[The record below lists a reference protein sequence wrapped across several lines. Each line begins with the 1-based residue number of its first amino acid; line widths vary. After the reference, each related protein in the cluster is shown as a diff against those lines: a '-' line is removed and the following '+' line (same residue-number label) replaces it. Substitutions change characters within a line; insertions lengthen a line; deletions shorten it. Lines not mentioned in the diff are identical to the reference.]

1 MNPVEA
7 PSALEP
13 RTVEDVVAAVRSL
26 PKLVPVGGGTK
37 SAASAGLS
45 GFTPLRLAGL
55 AGILEYDPA
64 EYTFTA
70 LAGTPLRTVA
80 AELARHG
87 QYLPFD
93 PPFGAAG
100 ATLGGTVATGVS
112 GPGRQRYGG
121 VRDFILGLR
130 FVTGAGELVRG
141 GGKVVKNAAGFD
153 LPKLMVGSL
162 GRLGVMV
169 ELTFKVFPEP
179 RAFATLR
186 ADLPSLDAALATI
199 GRLNASPFDLEG
211 LELDPAGTLW
221 LRLGGAAGTFDDR
234 LDALERHL
242 GASGQRFTGEG
253 EGAFWSGRVP
263 LATDPGRELLVK
275 VPVTLGAIPGFDA
288 ALAAAGA
295 GRQYG
300 AGAHIAWVRWPN
312 PADELD
318 RLLQTHGLAG
328 MVLTGPSDQPLL
340 GRIRGEG
347 FRRRIKA
354 ALDPVDR
361 FPSF

>member
-1 MNPVEA
+1 MNPA
-7 PSALEP
+7 DSPPALEP
-13 RTVEDVVAAVRSL
+13 RTVEEVVEAVRSC
-26 PKLVPVGGGTK
+26 PQVVPVGGGTK
-37 SAASAGLS
+37 SAATTGVAG
-45 GFTPLRLAGL
+45 FAPLRLGGL

-70 LAGTPLRTVA
+70 LAGTPLRAVA

-130 FVTGAGELVRG
+130 FVSGLGELVRG

-179 RAFATLR
+179 RAYATLR
-186 ADLPSLDAALATI
+186 ADLPSLDAALIAI
-199 GRLNASPFDLEG
+199 GRLNGSPFDLEG

-234 LDALERHL
+234 LDQLERHL

-263 LATDPGRELLVK
+263 LATDASRDLLVK
-275 VPVTLGAIPGFDA
+275 VPVTLAAIPGLDA

-295 GRQYG
+295 TRQYG
-300 AGAHIAWVRWPN
+300 AGAHVAWVGWPR
-312 PADELD
+312 PAEELD

-328 MVLTGPSDQPLL
+328 MVLTGPAVQPLL
-340 GRIRGEG
+340 GRVRGEG

-354 ALDPVDR
+354 ALDPAGR

>member
-13 RTVEDVVAAVRSL
+13 HTVEEVVAAVRSR

-45 GFTPLRLAGL
+45 GFAPLRLAGL
-55 AGILEYDPA
+55 AGILEYEPA

-169 ELTFKVFPEP
+169 ELTFKVFPAP
-179 RAFATLR
+179 RAHATLR
-186 ADLPSLDAALATI
+186 VDLPSLDAALAAI

-211 LELDPAGTLW
+211 LELDPTGTLW
-221 LRLGGAAGTFDDR
+221 LRLGGTAGTFADR
-234 LDALERHL
+234 LDSLERHL
-242 GASGQRFTGEG
+242 GTSGQRFMGEG

-275 VPVTLGAIPGFDA
+275 VPVTLGAIPGLDA

-300 AGAHIAWVRWPN
+300 AGAHVAWVRWPN
-312 PADELD
+312 PAGELD

-328 MVLTGPSDQPLL
+328 MVLTGPAAQPLL